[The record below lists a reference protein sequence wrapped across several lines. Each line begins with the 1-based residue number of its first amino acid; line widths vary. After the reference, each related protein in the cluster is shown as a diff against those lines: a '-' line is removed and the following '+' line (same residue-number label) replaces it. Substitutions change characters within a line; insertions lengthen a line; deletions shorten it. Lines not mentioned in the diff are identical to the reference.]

1 MYRLCRYTMKTQIQK
16 WGNSLAVRI
25 PRSFAHE
32 SRISQG
38 STVEVLV
45 EEGRIVVEPVSERE
59 YTLKELLAKVT
70 RKNLHDEIETGK
82 MAGKEAW

>member
-1 MYRLCRYTMKTQIQK
+1 MKTQVQK

-32 SRISQG
+32 SNIAQG
-38 STVEVLV
+38 STVEVSLD
-45 EEGRIVVEPVSERE
+45 EGRIVVAPVPEKE

-70 RKNLHDEIETGK
+70 KRNLHQQIETDGPV
-82 MAGKEAW
+82 GKEVW

>member
-1 MYRLCRYTMKTQIQK
+1 MKTQIQK

-32 SRISQG
+32 SKIAQG
-38 STVEVLV
+38 STVEVSLDD
-45 EEGRIVVEPVSERE
+45 GKIVLTRVSEKE

-70 RKNLHDEIETGK
+70 KRNLHQEIATGGPV
-82 MAGKEAW
+82 GKEAW